1 MHSINYRRWIP
12 LTIQKEDRQEQFV
25 SIIIDGELYKV
36 PKWYTLAT
44 AISYVKG
51 LNYRKTRF
59 GDPRGPVCNMGICF
73 ECTVFLV
80 GKGNVRA
87 CMMQVEEGMNIRL
100 EDDFTKENPPKVK
113 QKPNSSKHQ
122 VQDVV
127 IIGAGPAGLA
137 AAEELSEAGLS
148 VTIIDEQ
155 EHIGGQIH
163 RHVIHP
169 KEKTKPVRLVKN
181 VENLKGVRFIK
192 GNTVWS
198 VVRVHKSDDEEQF
211 PNNNTMYEIHLDNHG
226 SVITKY
232 LLIATGAYDKMLQFK
247 GWNKPGVMSAG
258 GLQISVKT
266 QSFVPGKSVLLAG
279 SHPFLLIVAK
289 EILDQGGKIKGIAF
303 SQSFPKMNELL
314 PMGMASLRRLSK
326 SKELISAL
334 QTVRKAKVPIW
345 FNSVPIEA
353 KGNGQI
359 KEVTLTKVGKN
370 GDLTDDLRFVEC
382 DVMGNCYGFNA
393 SSELPRHM
401 QCEMKFDE
409 LSGGWI
415 VQVNQE
421 MESSLDHIY
430 VAGEL
435 TGIGGAELSEIEG
448 RIAGISI
455 IEKTAS
461 NAGNQ
466 RRLTKLKKE
475 RRSWMGFA
483 EMLGK
488 ATKVSFD
495 PTQLLKHHFDTLV
508 CRCEE
513 VSYENIDSI
522 LQDHPHLSNMNAV
535 KLMTRCGM
543 GLCQGRYC
551 EQALSKILQDRIPS
565 ASEQDS
571 FSARF
576 PVKPIIINDM
586 REPNN

>member
-1 MHSINYRRWIP
+1 M
-12 LTIQKEDRQEQFV
+12 TIQKEDTQEQFV
-25 SIIIDGELYKV
+25 SITIDSESYKV

-73 ECTVFLV
+73 ECTAFLV

-87 CMMQVEEGMNIRL
+87 CMMQVEEGMNILL
-100 EDDFTKENPPKVK
+100 ENDFTKVNQPKEK
-113 QKPNSSKHQ
+113 HKPTPFKDQ

-137 AAEELSEAGLS
+137 AAEELSGTGLS
-148 VTIIDEQ
+148 ITIIDEQ
-155 EHIGGQIH
+155 EYIGGQIH
-163 RHVIHP
+163 RHVMHP
-169 KEKTKPVRLVKN
+169 KEKAKPARLVKN
-181 VENLKGVRFIK
+181 VENLKGIRFIK

-198 VVRVHKSDDEEQF
+198 VVREKSDDVDQLS
-211 PNNNTMYEIHLDNHG
+211 NNSTMYEIHLDNHV
-226 SVITKY
+226 SIITKY
-232 LLIATGAYDKMLQFK
+232 LIIATGAHDNMLHFK

-266 QSFVPGKSVLLAG
+266 QKFIPGKSVLLAG
-279 SHPFLLIVAK
+279 SHPFILIVAK

-303 SQSFPKMNELL
+303 SQSFPKINELL
-314 PMGMASLRRLSK
+314 PMGIASLRRWSK
-326 SKELISAL
+326 SKELISSL

-345 FNSVPIEA
+345 FNTVPIEA

-359 KEVTLTKVGKN
+359 NEVTLSKLGKN
-370 GDLTDDLRFVEC
+370 DEITDDLRFVEC
-382 DVMGNCYGFNA
+382 DVLGNCYGFNA

-415 VQVNQE
+415 VQVNEE
-421 MESSLDHIY
+421 MESSLEHIY

-435 TGIGGAELSEIEG
+435 TGVGGAELSEVEG

-455 IEKTAS
+455 IEKTTS
-461 NAGNQ
+461 NARNQ
-466 RRLTKLKKE
+466 RRLTQLKKE
-475 RRSWMGFA
+475 RKSWLGFA

-488 ATKVSFD
+488 VTKVSFD
-495 PTQLLKHHFDTLV
+495 PTQLLKHHSDTLV

-513 VSYENIDSI
+513 VSYESIDSV
-522 LQDHPHLSNMNAV
+522 LREHPHLSNMNAV

-551 EQALSKILQDRIPS
+551 EQALSTILQERIS
-565 ASEQDS
+565 SNSEQDS

-576 PVKPIIINDM
+576 PVKPIIINDL
-586 REPNN
+586 RGNE